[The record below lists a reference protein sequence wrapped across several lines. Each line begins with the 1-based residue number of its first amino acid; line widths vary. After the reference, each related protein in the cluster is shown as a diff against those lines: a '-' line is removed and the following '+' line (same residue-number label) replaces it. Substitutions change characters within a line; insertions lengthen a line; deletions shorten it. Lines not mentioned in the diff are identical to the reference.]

1 MFENFFNNWLFLSI
15 IFLTIA
21 VQIALVQFG
30 GFAVKCSPLTLA
42 QHLYCIGIGF
52 LCLPFGAIFKL
63 IPQSLFSCVKVNE
76 MVRPLYIGLRP

>member
-15 IFLTIA
+15 ILFTAAI
-21 VQIALVQFG
+21 QIGIVEVG
-30 GFAVKCSPLTLA
+30 GYAVKCSPLTLV

-52 LCLPFGAIFKL
+52 LCLPFGALFKL

-76 MVRPLYIGLRP
+76 TVVFVTIDRRA